1 MDEEVSII
9 INSFRADTIYRIH
22 VPILSITPYQATG
35 AGYFFA
41 YPDYYVERNNLNMY
55 LLLLT
60 IRGAG
65 EITYRGQTFLL
76 EPGNAVLINGLEYHK
91 YLTQPSCAMW
101 EFKWLRFSLK
111 NMQELDELYSRF
123 DLTVFPAKSPELQ
136 GLFDSFIATVDTR
149 DEQDE
154 IKLSAISGM
163 IFSIL
168 YDEIRSSSTLIR
180 STNSLIAKSLQIIQ
194 KNYTQPL
201 SVEDLAKSCYITSY
215 SYIRLFKHMTGI
227 SPHQYLIRT
236 RLNESCVLLEN
247 SSDNIAMIAE
257 KTGFASQNNYAKQ
270 FRKQYGL
277 SPTQYRKQFGFVRV
291 MKVDHKQVF
300 EHSLTS

>member
-1 MDEEVSII
+1 MTDEVSII

-60 IRGAG
+60 VRGTG
-65 EITYRGQTFLL
+65 VITYRGQTFLL

-91 YLTQPSCAMW
+91 YLTQPGCAMW

-111 NMQELDELYSRF
+111 NMKDLDELYSRF

-136 GLFDSFIATVDTR
+136 GLFDSFIAAVDTR

-168 YDEIRSSSTLIR
+168 YDEIRSSSTSIR
-180 STNSLIAKSLQIIQ
+180 STNSLIAKSLQTIQ
-194 KNYTQPL
+194 KNYAQPL
-201 SVEDLAKSCYITSY
+201 SVEALAKACYITSC

-227 SPHQYLIRT
+227 SPYQYLIRT
-236 RLNESCVLLEN
+236 RLSESCVLLEN
-247 SSDNIAMIAE
+247 STDSIAAIAE
-257 KTGFASQNNYAKQ
+257 KTGFSSQNNYAKQ
-270 FRKQYGL
+270 FRRQYGL

-291 MKVDHKQVF
+291 MKV
-300 EHSLTS
+300 EHAPAQINE